1 MILFCYKKD
10 TITYNQL
17 ERIDNMNEI
26 VSFSKEI
33 DFNNNIDKISSISIE
48 HTICLD
54 KDSTV
59 KGDLIV
65 SGTYRQNEISLIDT
79 PFSYK
84 IPVDIVLDSK
94 YDLSNI
100 TIDIDNFTYDVLDN
114 NKLKINVDLI
124 LDNLE
129 IKNKEEKEDDEIINI
144 NDLFLEKEEEKK
156 LEIPQKK
163 EEVLSDKEETSTD
176 SLFANLTT
184 SNETYVTYL
193 IHIVNEEE
201 TLDNIMDKYKV
212 SRTEL
217 EELNNLNEIKKG
229 SKIII
234 PNSND

>member
-1 MILFCYKKD
+1 
-10 TITYNQL
+10 
-17 ERIDNMNEI
+17 MNEI

-65 SGTYRQNEISLIDT
+65 SGTYRQNEVSLIDT

-129 IKNKEEKEDDEIINI
+129 IKNKEEKEEDEIINI

-156 LEIPQKK
+156 LEIPQNK

>member
-1 MILFCYKKD
+1 
-10 TITYNQL
+10 
-17 ERIDNMNEI
+17 MNEI

-129 IKNKEEKEDDEIINI
+129 IKNKEEKEEDEIINI

-163 EEVLSDKEETSTD
+163 EEVLSEKEETSTD

>member
-1 MILFCYKKD
+1 
-10 TITYNQL
+10 
-17 ERIDNMNEI
+17 MNEI

-129 IKNKEEKEDDEIINI
+129 IKNKEEKEEDEIINI

-163 EEVLSDKEETSTD
+163 EEVLSNKEETSTD